1 MMHTHTPGRVRAE
14 LHCHTIAS
22 SDGMITPDGLLKAA
36 QLQKL
41 DVIAITDHD
50 TTAGAVEFQ
59 RWFRR
64 KNSTTEILIGEER
77 TLSNKCHIIGLFLHE
92 DLASTD
98 PQEVMGEIHAQ
109 GGLVLV
115 PHPHRLKDGLL
126 GPRGLGLSGL
136 ARADAFEI
144 HNAKGGH
151 ADNVKMR
158 QEMAETATGIFGGSD
173 AHYEADVGQ
182 CVNEIT
188 PVGSIEE
195 TIRAMLARRTSFRI
209 LAKAQSAS
217 SGERKY
223 APSYYAVKRFIQ
235 LPKPLLPLAKKA
247 YRFYWNTRQGNR
259 PHSLTEIASHTA
271 IHHA

>member
-1 MMHTHTPGRVRAE
+1 MTHTHSPGRVRAE
-14 LHCHTIAS
+14 LHCHTVAS

-41 DVIAITDHD
+41 DIIAITDHD
-50 TTAGAVEFQ
+50 TTAGALEFQ
-59 RWFRR
+59 KWFRY
-64 KNSTTEILIGEER
+64 KNSATQILIGEER
-77 TLSNKCHIIGLFLHE
+77 TLSNKCHIIGLFLQE
-92 DLASTD
+92 DIVSTD
-98 PQEVMGEIHAQ
+98 PQDVMAEIHAQ

-126 GPRGLGLSGL
+126 GPRGIGLSGL
-136 ARADAFEI
+136 TQADAFEI
-144 HNAKGGH
+144 HNAKGGQ

-158 QEMAETATGIFGGSD
+158 QNMAGIAAGIFGGSD

-188 PVGSIEE
+188 PIGTAEE
-195 TIRAMLARRTSFRI
+195 TVRAMIAQRTSFRI

-223 APSYYAVKRFIQ
+223 AASYYAVKRFIQ

-247 YRFYWNTRQGNR
+247 YRFYWNTRRGNR
-259 PHSLTEIASHTA
+259 PHSLTEIATHTA